1 MRSYFDTPETIKPLG
16 YFLQAVLSLAKDH
29 FVGPLHRHFYQ
40 TIKIREVLAAYWI
53 VIRPDHALPESTN
66 GAANNAMLE
75 SARNFKN
82 AVDLLMIMASSGN
95 RTPVR
100 VFIPCAVR
108 LLESYGEYKT
118 NFDSWK
124 VAGIVQAY
132 ARMQSVINLL
142 RQQYMLTTEEQAP
155 QGVNLLNEMMRIM
168 NYMQSMREAYPQQL
182 GGFQPNNNNN
192 QADADD
198 NNNLIPY

>member
-1 MRSYFDTPETIKPLG
+1 M
-16 YFLQAVLSLAKDH
+16 Q
-29 FVGPLHRHFYQ
+29 
-40 TIKIREVLAAYWI
+40 
-53 VIRPDHALPESTN
+53 
-66 GAANNAMLE
+66 E
-75 SARNFKN
+75 SALNFKN
-82 AVDLLMIMASSGN
+82 ALDLVIILVSSGN
-95 RTPVR
+95 RIPTR
-100 VFIPCAVR
+100 VFIPRVVHLFEC
-108 LLESYGEYKT
+108 YGLYKA

-132 ARMQSVINLL
+132 ARMQSAINLL

-155 QGVNLLNEMMRIM
+155 QGMNLLNDMMRIM

-182 GGFQPNNNNN
+182 GGYQPNNNNN